1 MPIRHFIALSYA
13 IWPRRHFTMLSAVP
27 EARSTANWPS
37 LLASRAL
44 AARPSAI
51 LPLLKAELP
60 PKHWP
65 GTAVRYGPFINL
77 DEASLGE
84 LLMHFMPEAIIA
96 AHLTGIVQANRP
108 APPRPGPS
116 HGCVRPSAV
125 HFGLPLCRAPMVV
138 LAVSPLYLQRHWTI
152 PAFDQ
157 PAVEEGKVLAKKYLT
172 GC

>member
-1 MPIRHFIALSYA
+1 MPIDNALERKIGPHGVA
-13 IWPRRHFTMLSAVP
+13 EKALHDALGRVGGALDGELAV
-27 EARSTANWPS
+27 
-37 LLASRAL
+37 
-44 AARPSAI
+44 RPSAI

-65 GTAVRYGPFINL
+65 GTAVRYGPFIKL

-84 LLMHFMPEAIIA
+84 LLMHFTPETIIA

-108 APPRPGPS
+108 APLRPGPS

-125 HFGLPLCRAPMVV
+125 HFGLPLCRAPMEV

-157 PAVEEGKVLAKKYLT
+157 PAVEEGKVLAKNYLT

>member
-1 MPIRHFIALSYA
+1 MPIDNALERKIGPHGVA
-13 IWPRRHFTMLSAVP
+13 EKALHNALGRAGGALDG
-27 EARSTANWPS
+27 E
-37 LLASRAL
+37 LAKL
-44 AARPSAI
+44 AGE
-51 LPLLKAELP
+51 LKAELA

-65 GTAVRYGPFINL
+65 GTAVRYGPFIKL
-77 DEASLGE
+77 DEARLGE
-84 LLMHFMPEAIIA
+84 LLMHFMPETIIA

-108 APPRPGPS
+108 APLRPGPS

-125 HFGLPLCRAPMVV
+125 HFGLPLCRAQMEV
-138 LAVSPLYLQRHWTI
+138 LAVSPLYLQRHRTI